1 MSPLQRRLS
10 LTFEMPH
17 GGEYYESV
25 VTANRVGLMF
35 FKAREVVDVLLS
47 RDDVDIITGLNNR
60 PVVAFIFEDAPG
72 REAGVQLGHFL
83 CKVNGESVD
92 CPRVATEKIRAAK
105 RPMELLFYV
114 PDWTTIHFAE
124 AELMVKCD
132 AGTDDKEVPFSLNDW
147 DKKYVVVGGMLG
159 CSTRHGHPPRL
170 RMCFYNSKSE
180 YDTAVLENNA
190 SKEVSVNAVDYE
202 LEDVR
207 IECNSDGD
215 EDQQLPVAGTD
226 IPLTY
231 IVVVSKGGK
240 HIHLASFEPSQLR
253 IIHDALRK
261 VIKGQEPP
269 PSPVETTGG
278 GDGEANDAPE
288 TEKVGNGEGELAQ
301 APEPEKAS
309 VEEVTEA
316 FGACKVVVKHED
328 TEAAIK
334 RGSFCMLDSW
344 D

>member
-1 MSPLQRRLS
+1 
-10 LTFEMPH
+10 
-17 GGEYYESV
+17 
-25 VTANRVGLMF
+25 
-35 FKAREVVDVLLS
+35 
-47 RDDVDIITGLNNR
+47 
-60 PVVAFIFEDAPG
+60 
-72 REAGVQLGHFL
+72 
-83 CKVNGESVD
+83 
-92 CPRVATEKIRAAK
+92 
-105 RPMELLFYV
+105 
-114 PDWTTIHFAE
+114 
-124 AELMVKCD
+124 
-132 AGTDDKEVPFSLNDW
+132 
-147 DKKYVVVGGMLG
+147 
-159 CSTRHGHPPRL
+159 
-170 RMCFYNSKSE
+170 MCFYNSKGE

-190 SKEVSVNAVDYE
+190 SEEVSVNVVDYE
-202 LEDVR
+202 LEDIR
-207 IECNSDGD
+207 IESNSDGD
-215 EDQQLPVAGTD
+215 EDQQLPVAGAD